1 MEGSL
6 SGKESM
12 PYPSQNRDFC
22 LHVYGNNGSEKELS
36 NPLDE
41 KLMQNYKTSLD
52 FTKKSDN
59 SLSFEEQISN
69 FVISALHYHSKK
81 TFETKSNDYA
91 TLRGFDAYVQWPQ
104 HPINQ

>member
-22 LHVYGNNGSEKELS
+22 LHVYGNKGSEKELS
-36 NPLDE
+36 NPLDA
-41 KLMQNYKTSLD
+41 KLTQNYKTSLD
-52 FTKKSDN
+52 FTKKKRQFIIVRRTNFQFCHISIA
-59 SLSFEEQISN
+59 LSF
-69 FVISALHYHSKK
+69 KK
-81 TFETKSNDYA
+81 NFETKSNDYA